1 MSKNIK
7 KLGTTKSGV
16 SYLDKFRSL
25 VTQIGNALGYVRLIR
40 SASLKHNAHVFKYIP
55 DMLSDLKF
63 EKIAQ
68 DLGIREETYES
79 MKLFDT
85 CLKNLFK

>member
-1 MSKNIK
+1 MTKSIK

-16 SYLDKFRSL
+16 SYLDKFRML

-55 DMLSDLKF
+55 DILTNLKF

-68 DLGIREETYES
+68 ELGIRDDTYES
-79 MKLFDT
+79 MKLFD
-85 CLKNLFK
+85 